1 MKNILKLYL
10 VTDRDLSLGRSLEE
24 VVSEAVA
31 GGVTVVQLR
40 EKDAS
45 TGEFVELAFRLKEI
59 LKQYNVPLIIN
70 DRVDVALAV
79 DAEGLHIGQSDMP
92 YEIARK
98 LLGPDKI
105 IGLSVENMDD
115 LLEANKLDV
124 DYVGISPVY
133 GTPTKTDTAEPF
145 GLEGLRRAVGL
156 SVHPTVAIGG
166 MNADTIADVM
176 AAGTDGVAVVSA
188 ICSAE
193 SPKLAAKELKDIIE
207 MPGQAGHDDCLVAGH
222 DVCLVAGHDVCFVAG
237 HECNAGFQ
245 PIEDTESHARP
256 DRASINRGEFG
267 FIDMIRQRF
276 DVPVGMM
283 GIGDDCAVIPA
294 GKSEFIYSTD
304 MLMEGVHFLRDVA
317 SPEDIGWK
325 SLAVNLSDIA
335 AMGGTPSATFLS
347 IALPKDVQG
356 EWAERFIEGYAELSK
371 RLNVPLLGGDT
382 TSSLRDIAINVGVLG
397 RVPPGK
403 SVKRSGASVGHGI
416 YVTGNLGDSAGGLQ
430 AILNNWDKTQEVE
443 SLIQSHIKPMPRIE
457 EGQALMNTE
466 LIGAMMDISDGIASD
481 LRNIMKA
488 SGVGA
493 EVHLDR
499 IPMSYNLKWAC
510 EKYGKNA
517 YVLAAGGG
525 EDYELL
531 FTAPADIEYLVDFPI
546 YRIGD
551 IVPDNSLTWLENGCP
566 VDFDIKGFSHF

>member
-1 MKNILKLYL
+1 MRDLLKLYL

-24 VVSEAVA
+24 VVSEAVE

-40 EKDAS
+40 EKGTS
-45 TGEFVELAFRLKEI
+45 TGEFIELAFRLKEI
-59 LKQYNVPLIIN
+59 LKPYNVPLIIN

-115 LLEANKLDV
+115 ILESNKLDV

-145 GLEGLRRAVGL
+145 GLEGLRRAVEL

-166 MNADTIADVM
+166 MNASTIAEVV
-176 AAGTDGVAVVSA
+176 AAGADGVAVVSA

-207 MPGQAGHDDCLVAGH
+207 MPGQARHDICLVARHDICLLARHDICLVAGH
-222 DVCLVAGHDVCFVAG
+222 DCHTR
-237 HECNAGFQ
+237 FQ

-256 DRASINRGEFG
+256 DRASINKGEFG

-276 DVPVGMM
+276 DVPVGML

-294 GKSEFIYSTD
+294 GESEFIYSTD
-304 MLMEGVHFLRDVA
+304 MLMEGVHFLRAAA

-335 AMGGTPSATFLS
+335 AMGGTPTATFLS
-347 IALPKDVQG
+347 IALPIDVQG
-356 EWAERFIEGYAELSK
+356 EWAERFIAGYVELSK
-371 RLNVPLLGGDT
+371 RFNVPLLGGDT
-382 TSSLRDIAINVGVLG
+382 TSSLGDIAINVGVLG
-397 RVPPGK
+397 RAPLGK

-430 AILNNWDKTQEVE
+430 AILNNWDKTQVVE
-443 SLIQSHIKPMPRIE
+443 SLIQSHIKPMPQIE
-457 EGQALMNTE
+457 EGQALMNTG

-481 LRNIMKA
+481 LKHILKA

-499 IPMSYNLKWAC
+499 IPMSDNLKWAC
-510 EKYGKNA
+510 DKYGMNA
-517 YVLAAGGG
+517 CALAVGGG

-531 FTAPADIEYLVDFPI
+531 FTAPVGIEDLVDFPI
-546 YRIGD
+546 YRIGE
-551 IVPDNSLTWLENGCP
+551 IVPGNSLIWMENGNA
-566 VDFDIKGFSHF
+566 VDFDIQGFNHF

>member
-1 MKNILKLYL
+1 MTSSAMKNILKLYL

-31 GGVTVVQLR
+31 GGVTIVQLR

-59 LKQYNVPLIIN
+59 LRPYNVPLIIN
-70 DRVDVALAV
+70 DRIDVALAV

-105 IGLSVENMDD
+105 IGLSVECMDD
-115 LLEANKLDV
+115 ILGANKLDV

-133 GTPTKTDTAEPF
+133 GTPTKTDTADPF
-145 GLEGLRRAVGL
+145 GLEGLRRAVEL

-166 MNADTIADVM
+166 MNVSTIADVM

-207 MPGQAGHDDCLVAGH
+207 MPGQAGHD
-222 DVCLVAGHDVCFVAG
+222 VCLVAGHDC
-237 HECNAGFQ
+237 HAGFQ

-267 FIDMIRQRF
+267 LIDMIRQRF
-276 DVPVGMM
+276 DIPVGML
-283 GIGDDCAVIPA
+283 GIGDDCAVIPS
-294 GKSEFIYSTD
+294 GESEFIYSTD
-304 MLMEGVHFLRDVA
+304 MLMEGVHFLRDAA

-335 AMGGTPSATFLS
+335 AMGGTPTSTFLS

-356 EWAERFIEGYAELSK
+356 EWAERFIAGYAELSK
-371 RLNVPLLGGDT
+371 RFNVPLLGGDT

-397 RVPPGK
+397 RTPPGK
-403 SVKRSGASVGHGI
+403 SLKRIGAIVGQGI

-430 AILNNWDKTQEVE
+430 AILNSWEKTPEVE
-443 SLIQSHIKPMPRIE
+443 SLIQSHIKPMPQIE
-457 EGQALMNTE
+457 EGQALMNTG

-481 LRNIMKA
+481 LRHILKA

-493 EVHLDR
+493 EVYLDR
-499 IPMSYNLKWAC
+499 IPTSNNLKWVC
-510 EKYGKNA
+510 DKYGKNA
-517 YVLAAGGG
+517 YALAVGGG

-531 FTAPADIEYLVDFPI
+531 FTAPADIEDLVDFPI
-546 YRIGD
+546 YRIGE
-551 IVPDNSLTWLENGCP
+551 IIPGNSLVWMENGNA
-566 VDFDIKGFSHF
+566 VDFDVQGFNHF

>member
-1 MKNILKLYL
+1 MKDLLKLYL

-31 GGVTVVQLR
+31 GGATIVQLR

-59 LKQYNVPLIIN
+59 LRPYNVPLIIN

-105 IGLSVENMDD
+105 IGLSVECMDD
-115 LLEANKLDV
+115 ILEANKLDV
-124 DYVGISPVY
+124 DYIGISPVY

-145 GLEGLRRAVGL
+145 GLEGLRKAVEI
-156 SVHPTVAIGG
+156 SAHPTVAIGG
-166 MNADTIADVM
+166 MNASTIADVM

-193 SPKLAAKELKDIIE
+193 SPRLAAMGLMEIIE
-207 MPGQAGHDDCLVAGH
+207 MPGQAGHDVSLVAGH
-222 DVCLVAGHDVCFVAG
+222 DAHAEHDGQAGHDGEVVL
-237 HECNAGFQ
+237 Q
-245 PIEDTESHARP
+245 PIEDIDSHARP
-256 DRASINRGEFG
+256 DRASTSNRGEFG
-267 FIDMIRQRF
+267 FIDMIRQHF
-276 DVPVGMM
+276 DVPVGIL
-283 GIGDDCAVIPA
+283 GIGDDCALIPA
-294 GKSEFIYSTD
+294 GESEFIYSTD
-304 MLMEGVHFLRDVA
+304 MLMEGVHFLRDAA

-335 AMGGTPSATFLS
+335 AMGGTPIATFLS

-356 EWAERFIEGYAELSK
+356 EWAERFIAGYAGLSRK
-371 RLNVPLLGGDT
+371 FNVPLLGGDT

-397 RVPPGK
+397 RAPLGK

-416 YVTGNLGDSAGGLQ
+416 YVTGNLGDSAAGLQ
-430 AILNNWDKTQEVE
+430 AILNSWDRTQEVD

-457 EGQALMNTE
+457 EGQALMNTG

-481 LRNIMKA
+481 LRHILKA

-499 IPMSYNLKWAC
+499 IPMSDNLKWTC
-510 EKYGKNA
+510 DKYGKNA
-517 YVLAAGGG
+517 YALAAGGG

-531 FTAPADIEYLVDFPI
+531 FTAPVAIEDLVDFTI
-546 YRIGD
+546 YRIGE
-551 IVPDNSLTWLENGCP
+551 IVLGNSLIWLENGCP
-566 VDFDIKGFSHF
+566 VHFDIKGFNHF